1 MLMAEL
7 DDPAGEAQSRP
18 NPTSP
23 NPNEKL
29 VKIFDS
35 ETETEALVVKGLLD
49 SASIENS
56 LGPVSLSQYA
66 FPDVGGTVILV
77 KEEDAAAARQLI
89 EDYRRSEPAA
99 DDETA
104 EIDINTG
111 EPRVKG

>member
-1 MLMAEL
+1 MAEL
-7 DDPAGEAQSRP
+7 DKPAGDPQSRP
-18 NPTSP
+18 NQTSP

-49 SASIENS
+49 SANIENS

-66 FPDVGGTVILV
+66 FPDVGGTAILV

-89 EDYRRSEPAA
+89 EDYRRPDPAA

>member
-1 MLMAEL
+1 MAEL
-7 DDPAGEAQSRP
+7 GDPAAEARP
-18 NPTSP
+18 GP

-49 SASIENS
+49 SADIENTLTPIS
-56 LGPVSLSQYA
+56 LTQYA

-77 KEEDAAAARQLI
+77 KEEDAQAARQLI
-89 EDYRRSEPAA
+89 EDYRRPASA
-99 DDETA
+99 ADDDETA
-104 EIDINTG
+104 EIDISTG

>member
-1 MLMAEL
+1 MAKL
-7 DDPAGEAQSRP
+7 DETAADAQP
-18 NPTSP
+18 KP

-49 SASIENS
+49 SANIENS
-56 LGPVSLSQYA
+56 LGPVSLTQYA

-77 KEEDAAAARQLI
+77 KEEDAEAARQLI
-89 EDYRRSEPAA
+89 EDSRRPVPAG

-104 EIDINTG
+104 EIDISTG
-111 EPRVKG
+111 EPRAKG